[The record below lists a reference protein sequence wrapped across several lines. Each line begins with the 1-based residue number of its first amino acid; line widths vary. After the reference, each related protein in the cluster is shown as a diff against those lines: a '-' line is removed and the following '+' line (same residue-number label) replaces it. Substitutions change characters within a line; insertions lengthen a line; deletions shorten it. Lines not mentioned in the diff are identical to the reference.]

1 VIGTTQNALGS
12 HSASLIDEMSSLEIE
27 LLNGSMLLANRD
39 THPLASD
46 APVFH
51 VDGEFI
57 RVGRVAALGANQYR
71 FSRFARACFSDQ
83 LSAPVH
89 AAGSPIVWMDA
100 ASARIIAATAYHI
113 GQTVTVE
120 AQGLGDL
127 NPVAGTAV
135 ANGRAITPLM
145 PVHGWARRQTNGDIH
160 LNWVRRSRLDLG
172 WVDGVDQLMVED
184 REAYHVL
191 IFADDNIVGDWTV
204 LESALHISADDYA
217 CLGIPSDV
225 EVRFSVQQIGRFTQS
240 MPLLFA
246 LA

>member
-1 VIGTTQNALGS
+1 
-12 HSASLIDEMSSLEIE
+12 
-27 LLNGSMLLANRD
+27 
-39 THPLASD
+39 
-46 APVFH
+46 
-51 VDGEFI
+51 
-57 RVGRVAALGANQYR
+57 
-71 FSRFARACFSDQ
+71 
-83 LSAPVH
+83 
-89 AAGSPIVWMDA
+89 
-100 ASARIIAATAYHI
+100 
-113 GQTVTVE
+113 
-120 AQGLGDL
+120 
-127 NPVAGTAV
+127 
-135 ANGRAITPLM
+135 LM